1 MPLDSRY
8 LRITVLG
15 YSLFASLLLSAPSLT
30 VAGTKDHFSDGK
42 GGADRPLQQ
51 VVRHTRK
58 PGPITVA
65 IPVAYVFGMGQDKA
79 RNYCSPSIRAI
90 NSSNVQVEELVVG
103 VEYSKIGTNT
113 DVGSTVTR
121 FSSVKVGHQDTH
133 YFYQLGTSD
142 CRGLEGRGFVVRCV
156 YTNGEDCRNDVQMIG
171 YGLIPLRLRNR

>member
-1 MPLDSRY
+1 MA
-8 LRITVLG
+8 ILG
-15 YSLFASLLLSAPSLT
+15 HCLLASLMLSPPSLA

-51 VVRHTRK
+51 VVRQTRK
-58 PGPITVA
+58 RGPVFVA
-65 IPVAYVFGMGQDKA
+65 IPVAYVFGMGPDKA
-79 RNYCSPSIRAI
+79 SNYCSPSIRAT

-103 VEYSKIGTNT
+103 VEYGKIGTST
-113 DVGSTVTR
+113 EVGSTLTR
-121 FSSVKVGHQDTH
+121 FSSIKVGQQDTH
-133 YFYQLGTSD
+133 YFYQLGVSD